1 MIYPSIMKYLIRI
14 LITLFLSKN
23 LHGQEIY
30 GEILSPHIDGRGSD
44 LYSEANKTI
53 LDANILPKSKL
64 RIAETHALR
73 RKTMLLAEANRRL
86 FFNIKDTRRMA
97 RRASSLNNRE
107 QLLADAWASSA
118 TGKRDGRPWS
128 DLFDDEKRD
137 YRDRYFKHFNRSRQ
151 SSRVSLESS
160 PDFITEG
167 EFSEAWDNNPASR
180 LDGRNWAEYPEGIEK
195 DKIRDKYRAYK
206 VAMQKWQN
214 LDGNPFFK
222 NALTSI

>member
-1 MIYPSIMKYLIRI
+1 MKYLIRI

-137 YRDRYFKHFNRSRQ
+137 YRDRYFRAMG
-151 SSRVSLESS
+151 VSLNADWSVGGNLTAMPPTVRAMEMTARSTEPPS
-160 PDFITEG
+160 PPT
-167 EFSEAWDNNPASR
+167 
-180 LDGRNWAEYPEGIEK
+180 
-195 DKIRDKYRAYK
+195 
-206 VAMQKWQN
+206 AMERQT
-214 LDGNPFFK
+214 GHT
-222 NALTSI
+222 ALME